1 MPIVYVD
8 GKQIRYWTGRKGLLE
23 GRETVLFIHGA
34 GGGLYT
40 WSYQKGFFEKE
51 FNPILIE
58 LPGHGESEGEGEEE
72 IVRYAEHVYAFLK
85 TLSLK
90 KIFLVGHSMGGAI
103 VQTLALTHPEV
114 IKGIVLV
121 GTGARLK
128 VLPMILEGIR
138 NNFAEAVPKINQF
151 AFSRKAPSDLIE
163 KGVSLMLQYKAEI
176 LYGDFL
182 ACDRFDVMKEVEK
195 IVLPTLILCGEDDQL
210 TPVKYSQFLQ
220 SRIKGSKL
228 EVLPNAGHMVMME
241 SSQAFN
247 EKIGAF
253 IMNNL

>member
-1 MPIVYVD
+1 
-8 GKQIRYWTGRKGLLE
+8 
-23 GRETVLFIHGA
+23 
-34 GGGLYT
+34 
-40 WSYQKGFFEKE
+40 
-51 FNPILIE
+51 
-58 LPGHGESEGEGEEE
+58 
-72 IVRYAEHVYAFLK
+72 
-85 TLSLK
+85 
-90 KIFLVGHSMGGAI
+90 MGGAI
-103 VQTLALTHPEV
+103 VQTMALIHPEV

-121 GTGARLK
+121 GTGTRLK

-138 NNFAEAVPKINQF
+138 NNFPETVPKINQF

-163 KGVSLMLQYKAEI
+163 KGVSFMLQCKAEI

-195 IVLPTLILCGEDDQL
+195 IVHPTLILCGEDDQL

-241 SSQAFN
+241 SSQVFN
-247 EKIGAF
+247 EKIRAF
-253 IMNNL
+253 IINHL

>member
-1 MPIVYVD
+1 MPIVQVD
-8 GKQIRYWTGRKGLLE
+8 GKQISYWTGRRGLLE
-23 GRETVLFIHGA
+23 GRETILFIHGA
-34 GGGLYT
+34 GGGQYT

-51 FNPILIE
+51 FNPVIIE
-58 LPGHGESEGEGEEE
+58 LPGHGESGGESEQE
-72 IVRYAEHVYAFLK
+72 IGKYAGHV
-85 TLSLK
+85 LSFMKALGLQQV
-90 KIFLVGHSMGGAI
+90 FLVGHSMGGAI
-103 VQTLALTHPEV
+103 VQTLALSHPEV

-138 NNFAEAVPKINQF
+138 NNFAETVPKINQF

-241 SSQAFN
+241 SSQVFN
-247 EKIGAF
+247 EKIRAF
-253 IMNNL
+253 IINHL